1 MSNTIRSDEAVR
13 LSKLLWSDSYRYGP
27 HHEFQFKNE
36 TMTVMLSAKRCY
48 IYGEQRK
55 AMISHSRRSIENIEN
70 LTEQDVIDVL
80 RWARMRQEEICEG

>member
-1 MSNTIRSDEAVR
+1 MANVIRSDEAVR
-13 LSKLLWSDSYRYGP
+13 LSKLLWANSSHYGN
-27 HHEFQFKNE
+27 HHEFQFNNE

-55 AMISHSRRSIENIEN
+55 AMVSHGRRTIENIQN
-70 LTEQDVIDVL
+70 LTEKDVIDVL